1 MGTKQQGGLWIR
13 QMAYVITTY
22 LFSLIVLSI
31 LSPASEVCAEGNTA
45 DRPIGANEDTYNY
58 VSEAIGF
65 YGDIEWIQQNCRRLN
80 DEEALQKLQAGELD
94 MVSVFLDEKTKMRL
108 LAKAKQKPTEYIV
121 GHRAVYAIV
130 PAHRKLKQLTF
141 SQLGAILS
149 GKITKWEQLQA
160 GRGDIYIETD
170 KVALGILATKTKIP
184 LPETFDVK
192 RWHIEDEPWSSPI
205 HKAADGESVHEMLK
219 TLSTPPEEYMYRAD
233 NILILTARGDPLGE
247 YGKQYEKRIRFV
259 PVARESDAV
268 AIPPTLEEIRKQN
281 YPLMQTWRLI
291 VRKGASKRIVGY
303 AKLCQR
309 GYDGTL
315 CNLHYVKDWLIQ
327 PALSAANTIRI
338 PKGKWYFIMPD
349 LITAYS
355 RGRESVKILQ
365 VDHDVTD
372 WLRVF
377 LRGDCDLLDLAGPLW
392 PEQKKE
398 LETTLGPKVQKR
410 IIGYR
415 PLLVLVH
422 PDNPVSS
429 LSFEQIRRVA
439 THDITP
445 WSLLGW
451 KECDRNVV
459 KRFWDYTDVKHS
471 LFPDEVMM
479 KHVEGQLPGPRPKRI
494 TREFLMREAN
504 YCAQFTKS
512 QFINTA
518 DMLREAS
525 EDRYGIALVRACE
538 EAWNSGLKVLAVV
551 GADGEVYPPTPINVT
566 GGRYPAR
573 TEMSILIH
581 PQAGRAVGEF
591 VDWLESPGA
600 GKILAKHSV
609 YSPAGARTVKP
620 EIAALATA
628 STTCTQPFDGNVT
641 GAAAVLPTQMMNL
654 YYLMAREEHLHEY
667 DRCLWETLERD
678 GRLTLVDRDEI
689 RRILQERKLQL
700 QSSRDRPPDPLVSAD
715 VFVVPGIVVYDRQ
728 PYLQFQ
734 AYHGPTASLLA
745 ELKLPL
751 APTAPTRFNPSLP
764 KALAAWWPSVLE
776 RLERVQHK
784 PVLSFMDVYAENG
797 DIKTAEKIS
806 EQLRRCLTTCPD
818 IFFAQYHILEEAQR
832 ETLMAT
838 LGVGKSRMGRFT
850 PAADAILEGELVSSD
865 QVELR
870 MMSGRS
876 GQPIATKRFAR
887 NGSLP
892 TEEIVSWVLSN
903 MQPAS
908 ATSAPTTTSAA
919 DDWAVLQSR
928 REMEY
933 LAKLKTQYETLE
945 QAAKTRSVE
954 AGRQEPFPKDAEALA
969 ALHNAMA
976 RCAARAAQLD
986 PTSEQ
991 AVKAFAF
998 SREEE
1003 YGYFNYFL
1011 FQATVLERFCDTFP
1025 QSSEHRNAFERVIQ
1039 DWLACHDYMESDIKR
1054 GSEGLKVP
1062 KGLDAQKTSL
1072 MYLRRALEKYRK
1084 YTARYIDCWDE
1095 CSEERGSSVYFPC
1108 LMQHYQ
1114 YFLAKY
1120 LIITKASEAE
1130 VEEAVRD
1137 WAVKFDRHPQAGPG
1151 SDFLRLQVLAWRL
1164 KKPDFLKLLN
1174 RMQNEHPDPQSD
1186 YWKYSTDAVLEEI
1199 YYMFGRGTDGCTFY
1213 NWLQGKGPID
1223 PKPYA
1228 DYDPKTDTHKPEC
1241 LPWE

>member
-1 MGTKQQGGLWIR
+1 MGTKQQGGLRIR
-13 QMAYVITTY
+13 QTADFITTY
-22 LFSLIVLSI
+22 LFSIVVLPI
-31 LSPASEVCAEGNTA
+31 LSSTSNVCAEGNA
-45 DRPIGANEDTYNY
+45 PDRPIGANEDTYNY

-65 YGDIEWIQQNCRRLN
+65 YGDIEWIQQNCHRLN

-94 MVSVFLDEKTKMRL
+94 MISVFLDEKTKLRL

-141 SQLGAILS
+141 SQLGDILS

-160 GRGDIYIETD
+160 GRGDIHIETD
-170 KVALGILATKTKIP
+170 KVALGILTAKTSIP
-184 LPETFDVK
+184 LPETFDPK
-192 RWHIEDEPWSSPI
+192 RWHIADTPWDSPI
-205 HKAADGESVHEMLK
+205 CSAVEGERNHELLK
-219 TLSTPPEEYMYRAD
+219 TLTTPPDEDMRKAD
-233 NILILTARGDPLGE
+233 NILIFSSRGDPFGNH
-247 YGKQYEKRIRFV
+247 GKQDEKLVRFV
-259 PVARESDAV
+259 PVARESDGA
-268 AIPPTLEEIRKQN
+268 AFSPTLEEIRRQN

-327 PALSAANTIRI
+327 PAYSAENTIRV

-349 LITAYS
+349 LIAAYS

-365 VDHDVTD
+365 VDHDIPD

-398 LETTLGPKVQKR
+398 LESTLGLNVKKR

-429 LSFEQIRRVA
+429 LSFEQIRYVA

-445 WSLLGW
+445 WTVLGW
-451 KECDRNVV
+451 KECDQNVV
-459 KRFWDYTDVKHS
+459 KRLFDYTDVKNS
-471 LFPDEVMM
+471 LFPDELMM
-479 KHVEGQLPGPRPKRI
+479 KRVEGQLPGPRPKRI
-494 TREFLMREAN
+494 TREFLLREAN

-518 DMLREAS
+518 EMLREAS
-525 EDRYGIALVRACE
+525 DDRYGVTLVRACE
-538 EAWNSGLKVLAVV
+538 EAWNSGLKVLAIV
-551 GADGEVYPPTPINVT
+551 GANGEVYPPTPINVT
-566 GGRYPAR
+566 AGRYPAR

-581 PQAGRAVGEF
+581 PKAGLAVGEF
-591 VDWLESPGA
+591 VDWMETPEV

-609 YSPAGARTVKP
+609 YSPAGARVVNA
-620 EIAALATA
+620 EIPALTAA
-628 STTCTQPFDGNVT
+628 STTFQPFVGKVT
-641 GAAAVLPTQMMNL
+641 GAVAVLPTQMMNL
-654 YYLMAREEHLHEY
+654 YYLMTREEHLHEY

-678 GRLTLVDRDEI
+678 GRLKLVDRDEI
-689 RRILQERKLQL
+689 RRILEERKLQL
-700 QSSRDRPPDPLVSAD
+700 QNSRDKSPDPIVSAD

-734 AYHGPTASLLA
+734 AYHGPTASLLS

-751 APTAPTRFNPSLP
+751 DPTDPTRFHPSLP

-797 DIKTAEKIS
+797 DIKTAEKVS
-806 EQLRRCLTTCPD
+806 EQLRKCLTTCPD

-838 LGVGKSRMGRFT
+838 LGVGTSGTGRFT
-850 PAADAILEGELVSSD
+850 PAADATLEGELVSSD
-865 QVELR
+865 QIELR
-870 MMSGRS
+870 MVSGRS
-876 GQPIATKRFAR
+876 GQPIAKKRFAR

-892 TEEIVSWVLSN
+892 AEEIVLWVRSN
-903 MQPAS
+903 MEKN
-908 ATSAPTTTSAA
+908 ATVTAPTSDPALE
-919 DDWAVLQSR
+919 DWAVLQSR

-933 LAKLKTQYETLE
+933 LAKLKTQYETME
-945 QAAKTRSVE
+945 QAAKTRSIE
-954 AGRQEPFPKDAEALA
+954 AGRRELFPQDAESLA
-969 ALHNAMA
+969 ALRDAMA

-991 AVKAFAF
+991 AVKALAF

-1003 YGYFNYFL
+1003 YGYFDYFL
-1011 FQATVLERFCDTFP
+1011 FRATVLERFCETFP
-1025 QSSEHRNAFERVIQ
+1025 QSSEHRADYEHAIHG
-1039 DWLACHDYMESDIKR
+1039 WTACHDYMESDIKR
-1054 GSEGLKVP
+1054 GSEVWKVP
-1062 KGLDAQKTSL
+1062 KGLDAQKISL
-1072 MYLRRALEKYRK
+1072 MYLRRALENYRK
-1084 YTARYIDCWDE
+1084 YTDRYIDCWNK
-1095 CSEERGSSVYFPC
+1095 CSEERGSSIFFPC
-1108 LMQHYQ
+1108 LVQHYQ

-1120 LIITKASEAE
+1120 LVITKAPEAE

-1137 WAVKFDRHPQAGPG
+1137 WAETFDRRPQAGPD
-1151 SDFLRLQVLAWRL
+1151 SNFLRLQVLAWQL
-1164 KKPDFLKLLN
+1164 KKAEFLGLLN
-1174 RMQNEHPDPQSD
+1174 RMQREHPDPKDD
-1186 YWKYSTDAVLEEI
+1186 YWQHGSEAVLEEI
-1199 YYMFGRGTDGCTFY
+1199 YYLFGRGSDDCTFY
-1213 NWLQGKGPID
+1213 NWLQGKGSID
-1223 PKPYA
+1223 TKPYA